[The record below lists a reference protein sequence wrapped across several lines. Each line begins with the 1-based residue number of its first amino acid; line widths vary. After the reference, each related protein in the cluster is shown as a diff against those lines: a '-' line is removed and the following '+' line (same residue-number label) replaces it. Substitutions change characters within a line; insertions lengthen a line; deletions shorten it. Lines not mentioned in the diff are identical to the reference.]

1 MNEPSETSLW
11 KILFSNVKFVVKL
24 HGKKKKRIFSLW
36 ATKIVKNKS
45 IISSHKNDGK
55 KEIIQ
60 FENHISNEVKRG
72 EARKVKHV
80 YNK

>member
-24 HGKKKKRIFSLW
+24 HEKKKKRISSLW

-45 IISSHKNDGK
+45 IISSNKNDGK

-60 FENHISNEVKRG
+60 FENHISNEVKRH